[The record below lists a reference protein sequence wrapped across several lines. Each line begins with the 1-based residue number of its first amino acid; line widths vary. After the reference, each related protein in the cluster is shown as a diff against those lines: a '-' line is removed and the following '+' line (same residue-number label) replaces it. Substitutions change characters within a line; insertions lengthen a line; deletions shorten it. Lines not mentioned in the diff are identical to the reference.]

1 MLFLLNGWCSGFFA
15 SHAAGRGSIP
25 GCGKS
30 AGNQTASGTASAAN
44 AHFLV
49 RKIPLVTMAIHDH
62 WRQWSQSENNNASSG
77 TFAMATVVTMAQMA
91 TMVPLSPLSQM
102 NRHGFHCRHW
112 YHWCH
117 WNYK

>member
-44 AHFLV
+44 AHSMA
-49 RKIPLVTMAIHDH
+49 RKITPIQLTFG
-62 WRQWSQSENNNASSG
+62 ASVRSG
-77 TFAMATVVTMAQMA
+77 SGLQK
-91 TMVPLSPLSQM
+91 
-102 NRHGFHCRHW
+102 RR
-112 YHWCH
+112 
-117 WNYK
+117 